1 MVTEVRFSC
10 PLEFKVYTNARLI
23 ASKTF
28 AEKAAWKFLEDK
40 KPNFVL
46 ATINPPL
53 VFGPVVNY
61 LNSLNALNTSNQRI
75 RNIITGQYKTEIA
88 ETGTFLWV
96 DVRDVAL
103 AHVKAIEVPAAANKR
118 FFLPAGNFNNRE
130 IAQIIAAKF
139 PEYKDQVPGP
149 EVKGGDYPSEGLFK
163 FDNSRA
169 RDILGIDFRGLESS
183 IVDTV
188 NSLKAVG
195 A

>member
-1 MVTEVRFSC
+1 MTS
-10 PLEFKVYTNARLI
+10 I

-28 AEKAAWKFLEDK
+28 AEKAAWKFLETE

-61 LNSLNALNTSNQRI
+61 LNSLDSLNTSNQRI
-75 RNIITGQYKTEIA
+75 RNAITGQFKNEIP

-103 AHVKAIEVPAAANKR
+103 AHVKAFEVPAAANKR
-118 FFLPAGNFNNRE
+118 FFLPAGEFSNRE
-130 IAQIIAAKF
+130 IAQIIAKRF
-139 PEYKDQVPGP
+139 PEYKNQLPGP
-149 EVKGGDYPSEGLFK
+149 DVKGGDYPKEGLFK
-163 FDNSRA
+163 FDNSQA
-169 RDILGIDFRGLESS
+169 RDILGIKFRDLESS